1 MEKKSIS
8 LDAERVLEKIK
19 GLNISE
25 DFYLAGGTALAIQLN
40 HRESIDL
47 DWFVKDCFSNNK
59 IIELLSGIG
68 EFKLNQEEE
77 GTIHGVLD
85 DVKISFLQYR
95 YDLQFPL
102 VEFKGVEI
110 ADEKDIAAMK
120 LDAISSRGTKKDF
133 IDLYFLLRKYSLEDL
148 LKIFEKKYSDIKYN
162 KVHLLKSLA
171 FFEDAED
178 EPMPIM
184 IEDIDWN
191 EMKKELQEKTE
202 DFLKK

>member
-102 VEFKGVEI
+102 VEFKGVKI